1 MIAALSVHNAKG
13 GAEKVT
19 FLVLQIFSSDCL
31 IFLFAATPPAIENTG
46 FSFVVGYGKNGGP
59 LRPYHKASS
68 CPSKPKKCGW
78 KEKNSEDPN
87 PQPLYGALVSGP
99 NILDEFKDD
108 RSDFQHSA
116 VGLTNNAGF
125 TGLVAGIYDLELD
138 GITLEDK
145 VSLHFKQEKFSLT
158 IYD

>member
-1 MIAALSVHNAKG
+1 MLG
-13 GAEKVT
+13 
-19 FLVLQIFSSDCL
+19 
-31 IFLFAATPPAIENTG
+31 ENTG
-46 FSFVVGYGKNGGP
+46 QSFVVGYGKNGGP

-68 CPSKPKKCGW
+68 CPAKPKKCGW
-78 KEKNSEDPN
+78 AEKNSEDPN
-87 PQPLYGALVSGP
+87 PNPLYGALVSGP

-138 GITLEDK
+138 GIMLEEK
-145 VSLHFKQEKFSLT
+145 VAGVIRNTQIGKDLFKMGTFAPDWGELIGFSLLFYEAQRRKFSENES
-158 IYD
+158 YAGQK